1 MKTQI
6 VVALALTTLAGSSAL
21 AADIAV
27 RRAAPVAVGPAFN
40 CAAGQFGGAHVGIHA
55 GSVYHQAHRQD
66 TDGFLT
72 DNAGWTMNKWAGHAG
87 GGIGY
92 DWTTCSTVWGIELDA
107 SWLFATKNFL
117 PDNPNAGPAGDGIT
131 TRADWLATARLRS
144 GVALDNLLIYAT
156 GGVAA
161 SRFRTTWVN
170 APNTFDSRETR
181 FGWVAGLG
189 TEWAWSRNVSF
200 KFETLY
206 VGFTDRDRSVV
217 IAGPATFNFTH
228 SDSMWISRIGL
239 NYRWGAPVVARY

>member
-1 MKTQI
+1 MKTQYI
-6 VVALALTTLAGSSAL
+6 LAFALTTLAGSSVM
-21 AADIAV
+21 AADIPV
-27 RRAAPVAVGPAFN
+27 KAPRAVGPAFV
-40 CAAGQFGGAHVGIHA
+40 CAASQFGGAHVGIHA

-66 TDGFLT
+66 VDGFHT
-72 DNAGWTMNKWAGHAG
+72 DNAGWTLNKWAGHAG

-107 SWLFATKNFL
+107 SWLFSTKNFL
-117 PDNPNAGPAGDGIT
+117 PDNPNAGGIDGTT

-161 SRFRTTWVN
+161 ARFRTAWVE
-170 APNTFDSRETR
+170 APNTVDFRETR

-189 TEWAWSRNVSF
+189 TEWAWTRNVSF

-206 VGFTDRDRSVV
+206 VGFTDRDRDAVV
-217 IAGPATFNFTH
+217 GGANFRFRH
-228 SDSMWISRIGL
+228 SDSMWISRVGL